1 MRVKGPSGA
10 APPIDQTSA
19 VDASSAAEATT
30 ATTAVAGV
38 AATGAATAAQ
48 ATDPTADPVRDVARR
63 LRTGE
68 LSAREA
74 VELLIDDAV
83 ERQLGLI
90 TADRRALAQQLKE
103 VLRRYTETD
112 PHLASKV
119 RRLESHKR

>member
-19 VDASSAAEATT
+19 VDAPSAAEATT
-30 ATTAVAGV
+30 ATTAVV
-38 AATGAATAAQ
+38 ATGAATAAQ

>member
-19 VDASSAAEATT
+19 VDAPRAAEATT
-30 ATTAVAGV
+30 ATTAVV
-38 AATGAATAAQ
+38 ATGAATAAQ